1 MSARTGESLAIDMV
15 KCDGHGICAWL
26 FPERVQLDAW
36 GLAWGDPAPIVGRR
50 QQRAARAAVR
60 ACPRRA
66 LSLVP
71 VPAVANTVAR

>member
-1 MSARTGESLAIDMV
+1 MSQEAPQTLVVDMV

-26 FPERVQLDAW
+26 FADRVGLDDWGYAW
-36 GLAWGDPAPIVGRR
+36 VDPAPIESPRHHR
-50 QQRAARAAVR
+50 QAQAAVR

-71 VPAVANTVAR
+71 APAPAHSVSR